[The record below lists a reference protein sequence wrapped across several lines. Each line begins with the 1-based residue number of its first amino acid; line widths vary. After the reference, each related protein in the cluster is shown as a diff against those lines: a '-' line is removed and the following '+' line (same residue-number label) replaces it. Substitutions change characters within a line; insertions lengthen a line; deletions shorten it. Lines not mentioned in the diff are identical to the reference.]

1 MWKLD
6 ASIKKAEQLLL
17 DLNYEAVEMAY
28 VLSEVGSGKTR
39 DYNYGHEY
47 GYGAQQ

>member
-28 VLSEVGSGKTR
+28 NKYPDSSTGLVKES
-39 DYNYGHEY
+39 
-47 GYGAQQ
+47 

>member
-17 DLNYEAVEMAY
+17 ELNYEAVEMAY
-28 VLSEVGSGKTR
+28 VLNDVGLGKSR
-39 DYNYGHEY
+39 NYNFGHGY
-47 GYGAQQ
+47 GYGSTA